1 MVATIDD
8 GKGKPQTVEFD
19 RVISAVG
26 VVGNIENLGLEK
38 LGVKTERGCIVID
51 GYGKTNVP
59 GIYAIGDVAGP
70 PMLAHKAEH
79 EGVVCV
85 EAIKG
90 MHPHP
95 MDKLLIPG
103 CTYCHP
109 QIASVGLTEAKAK
122 EGGREIRVGRFPFV
136 GNGKAIA
143 LGEDQGM
150 VKVIFDKKTGQL
162 LGAHM
167 VGAEVTELIQGYVVA
182 MNLETTEE
190 ELMHTVFPHPTIV
203 GNDEGSGAGCLW
215 PRAEHVGT
223 IPEPRTW
230 SGGKCRFSDRV
241 EANNQTSEIRSVKDN
256 DNLTIE
262 RPTFVT
268 HLECAME
275 GDHYPADQIHN
286 LSKAGK
292 PLLVRYDLAGVKK
305 ALTKDALAQRPAD
318 LWRYRELLPVRK
330 VSDIVSLGEVT
341 TPLIRLPKLAK
352 KIGGGE
358 IIVKDEGRLPT
369 GSFKARGL
377 VMAVSMGKALG
388 IKHMAMPTNGNA
400 GAALAAYATSCG
412 IKTTIFC
419 PADTPEV
426 NVSEIE
432 LQGATVY
439 RVNGLIDDCGK
450 IVGEGKAKAGWFDTS
465 TLKEPYRIEGKKT
478 MGLELAEQLGWDVP
492 DVIFYPTG
500 GGTGLIG
507 MWKAFAE
514 LEAIGFIG
522 SKRPRMVAVQ
532 AAGCAP
538 MVRAFEN
545 GTEHAPRW
553 EDAHTIASGIRVPQ
567 AVGDFLI
574 LRAVRESKGFAIAVP
589 DDKISAALNEVARE
603 EGLLLCPEGAAT
615 YAAYKQSL
623 ADGRVTKDDRV
634 MLFNCATG
642 LKYPLPPVTRT
653 LDRHQ
658 PIDYAKL

>member
-1 MVATIDD
+1 M
-8 GKGKPQTVEFD
+8 
-19 RVISAVG
+19 
-26 VVGNIENLGLEK
+26 
-38 LGVKTERGCIVID
+38 
-51 GYGKTNVP
+51 
-59 GIYAIGDVAGP
+59 
-70 PMLAHKAEH
+70 
-79 EGVVCV
+79 
-85 EAIKG
+85 
-90 MHPHP
+90 
-95 MDKLLIPG
+95 
-103 CTYCHP
+103 
-109 QIASVGLTEAKAK
+109 
-122 EGGREIRVGRFPFV
+122 
-136 GNGKAIA
+136 
-143 LGEDQGM
+143 
-150 VKVIFDKKTGQL
+150 
-162 LGAHM
+162 
-167 VGAEVTELIQGYVVA
+167 
-182 MNLETTEE
+182 
-190 ELMHTVFPHPTIV
+190 
-203 GNDEGSGAGCLW
+203 
-215 PRAEHVGT
+215 
-223 IPEPRTW
+223 
-230 SGGKCRFSDRV
+230 
-241 EANNQTSEIRSVKDN
+241 KDN

-318 LWRYRELLPVRK
+318 LWRYREMLPVRK
-330 VSDIVSLGEVT
+330 VTDIVSLGEVT
-341 TPLIRLPKLAK
+341 TPLIRLPKLSK
-352 KIGGGE
+352 KLGGGE

-400 GAALAAYATSCG
+400 GAALAAYATRCG

-522 SKRPRMVAVQ
+522 AKRPRMVAVQ
-532 AAGCAP
+532 ASVARRWCAP
-538 MVRAFEN
+538 SRTAPSTRRAGTMPTPSRPASACRRRSEIFSFCVRCA
-545 GTEHAPRW
+545 
-553 EDAHTIASGIRVPQ
+553 
-567 AVGDFLI
+567 
-574 LRAVRESKGFAIAVP
+574 RARDLPSRSTDE
-589 DDKISAALNEVARE
+589 KISAALNEVARE

-623 ADGRVTKDDRV
+623 ADGRVTKNDRV

-642 LKYPLPPVTRT
+642 LEIPAAAGHAHARSLRADRLREAVIKEAVILDGFLQRAHASAQFRAADAHAAPV
-653 LDRHQ
+653 Q
-658 PIDYAKL
+658 PEWSGYSYSYSYSGGYSAPAGH